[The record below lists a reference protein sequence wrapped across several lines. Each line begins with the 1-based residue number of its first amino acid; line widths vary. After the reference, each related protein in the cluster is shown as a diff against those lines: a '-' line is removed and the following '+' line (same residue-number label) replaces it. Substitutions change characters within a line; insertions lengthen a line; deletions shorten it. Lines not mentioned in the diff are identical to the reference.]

1 MDNNIF
7 KRSLIIQKAKER
19 WDSKTEIEKKRSA
32 KKYRFIQNG
41 NVNWLKQYDDLNYWQ
56 KSILIKGQL
65 IRNYDELSNK
75 VKTHIM
81 RDFGLSRF
89 ASKWYK
95 LPSNDKKILLNSVL
109 RNNE

>member
-65 IRNYDELSNK
+65 IKLK
-75 VKTHIM
+75 HI
-81 RDFGLSRF
+81 L
-89 ASKWYK
+89 
-95 LPSNDKKILLNSVL
+95 
-109 RNNE
+109 